1 MVISPELWLTPR
13 YAISSGRVWKPTNKP
28 SVGTGLSQTII
39 AMITSN
45 VSRAG
50 HPSRVFVN
58 IATPEGKQTG
68 LITDSVIMTDN
79 LATVLDTEIDKV
91 IGF

>member
-1 MVISPELWLTPR
+1 
-13 YAISSGRVWKPTNKP
+13 
-28 SVGTGLSQTII
+28 
-39 AMITSN
+39 MITSN

-58 IATPEGKQTG
+58 IATAEGKQTE

-91 IGF
+91 IGFWSEMSLVDAALRHTLEI